1 MRWPAFLFCLLHL
14 SGSWSNAQ
22 TLTREQQLSKL
33 RLQESLLMLDERR
46 TSLQSHEEELAAI
59 KELYDD
65 GFVALQKYKQTLNR
79 YEQAR
84 LNFEEAEINLEQ
96 VKLDLLK
103 NATHIAVIETRKYR
117 DQDNRNMVEV
127 VLENASETR
136 NALLVDDQL
145 EENELRT
152 LLRVEN
158 IYVSLRNGPIVGEP
172 YEVRVPA
179 LEVGQRH
186 SLHFRLL
193 SDEEAVY
200 VQLSYLDISESI
212 PLLLQKGSQQELP
225 SINSAQFAQEGALD
239 QRVTFNLTLQWL
251 SDEESNF
258 ALAALGL
265 PRRIDYAFYN
275 GNAKVSQIK
284 FDGANSR
291 VQVRLQLELPEKL
304 DPQFIDQT
312 LTFYALIT
320 QPNAYG
326 RINALRRQYDN
337 APIPQSQIDSLD
349 CRYVKLELTPKGLGK
364 LEILTANRY
373 QEVAL
378 GEALRVRVEILNR
391 GTAAVQ
397 NIEPQIDVPYEWQE
411 QVDPIL
417 IKLLAPGERA
427 SVDIVAQPPET
438 VTVGDYDLGIKA
450 RGQVGTEDVE
460 SNEKNITIS
469 MTAPSNMAANI
480 FLVGLLVLMIVGIGL
495 SSIRLSRR

>member
-1 MRWPAFLFCLLHL
+1 MKRLCAALCLLYACGTL
-14 SGSWSNAQ
+14 DAQ

-33 RLQESLLMLDERR
+33 RLQESLLLLDERR

-59 KELYDD
+59 RGLYEQ
-65 GFVALQKYKQTLNR
+65 GFIALQKYKQTLNR

-96 VKLDLLK
+96 VKLDLLR
-103 NATHIAVIETRKYR
+103 NATHIAVLEARKYR

-136 NALLVDDQL
+136 NALLVDDAL
-145 EENELRT
+145 DESELRT

-172 YEVRVPA
+172 YEVRIPT

-193 SDEEAVY
+193 KDEEAVY
-200 VQLSYLDISESI
+200 VQLSYLDISDSI

-239 QRVTFNLTLQWL
+239 QRVSFNLTLQWL

-284 FDGANSR
+284 FDGTNSR

-304 DPQFIDQT
+304 DPQFVDQT
-312 LTFYALIT
+312 LTFYALIS

-373 QEVAL
+373 QEAEL
-378 GEALRVRVEILNR
+378 GQGLRVRVEILNR

-397 NIEPQIDVPYEWQE
+397 NIEPQVDVPYEWQE
-411 QVDPIL
+411 QVEPTL
-417 IKLLAPGERA
+417 IKLLEPGQRA
-427 SVDIVAQPPET
+427 SVDIAAQPPET
-438 VTVGDYDLGIKA
+438 ATVGDYDLGIKA

-469 MTAPSNMAANI
+469 MTAPSNVAANI
-480 FLVGLLVLMIVGIGL
+480 FLVGLLVLMVVGIGF